1 MPLSIYEGF
10 KSASFYDGDDSFGID
25 DQFTW
30 DSDNNILSMPDFDSA
45 FAKLHGSSSLANAA
59 VSSSSLVL
67 TLPRLGTCY
76 DDEDDYEA
84 LGIDDSKPL
93 TGRKRGRGR
102 PRLYLDPKAPRVFKH
117 DIRRQY
123 PTMFLNVMNSCD
135 FGMILSF
142 FRTFAVP
149 DMIVQKKPIDMEE
162 IRKLPP
168 GTSLPPLPIV
178 PFRGADWVRFHFL
191 QASCFCAD
199 RIFRVKNAKIVTR
212 SDSQSSVIVMDV
224 VNELT
229 YLYAVDPITMI
240 DAMLGLRIHPIPED
254 AEPLP
259 EVTRPEESNTIPLYQ
274 RITPSNN
281 LNVFSTANN
290 NYSRAEGGWS
300 LADLHAFY
308 CQQTG
313 ECGIPLLREPER
325 VTICTQLTLYL
336 TPDKLIEKMEIGDG
350 KLSHAVGPTPRLWSK
365 VRHLRW
371 RSSP

>member
-1 MPLSIYEGF
+1 MPLAIYEGF
-10 KSASFYDGDDSFGID
+10 ITASTFEGDDAFGID
-25 DQFTW
+25 NQFSW
-30 DSDNNILSMPDFDSA
+30 DSEDNNTNIA
-45 FAKLHGSSSLANAA
+45 
-59 VSSSSLVL
+59 
-67 TLPRLGTCY
+67 
-76 DDEDDYEA
+76 DYEA
-84 LGIDDSKPL
+84 AFFSQYQHGMMKDGDNVDNDAAAMSTSVGKK
-93 TGRKRGRGR
+93 RKRGR

-123 PTMFLNVMNSCD
+123 PAMFLNVMNSCD
-135 FGMILSF
+135 YTTFLSF
-142 FRTFAVP
+142 FRTFASP
-149 DMIVQKKPIDMEE
+149 DMIVQKKPISAEE

-178 PFRGADWVRFHFL
+178 PFRGSDWVRFHFL

-199 RIFRVKNAKIVTR
+199 RIFRIENANITTR
-212 SDSQSSVIVMDV
+212 SDSQSSIIVLDV

-240 DAMLGLRIHPIPED
+240 DAMLGLKIHPIPDD

-259 EVTRPEESNTIPLYQ
+259 EPAPSDSHLSDNFTKFFTTHHTRTD
-274 RITPSNN
+274 TP
-281 LNVFSTANN
+281 
-290 NYSRAEGGWS
+290 RAVNGEDGWS

-313 ECGIPLLREPER
+313 EFGIPLLREPER
-325 VTICTQLTLYL
+325 VTIRTQLTLHL
-336 TPDKLIEKMEIGDG
+336 SPSKHIVKIEIGDG

-371 RSSP
+371 RSGP